1 MGTQIT
7 GSGRKR
13 IPNRERLTAEDDAL
27 SQIAR
32 EAEAR
37 LAAKRAARAEAREI
51 RMKELER
58 QQKEVTHTHLCTV
71 KYYGLDNKWGHI
83 EQWMEESERY
93 SSRPSRR
100 HTSISDDEERMSVGS
115 RGSLRRNFSSD
126 LYCSSNSLPSLRH
139 QNSTQNGRPSMLFI
153 DGPRTQSHRGSVC
166 DEAVQ
171 SSTRRFSGSI
181 SRGPSDYS
189 GFLGSNSRA
198 SSRASSARA
207 SPVVEER
214 SDRDFLEKGSRTAS
228 TLSAATLASL
238 GGPSS
243 RRGSCDTSISVETE
257 ASIREIKDSLVESEE
272 KYRKAMVSNAQLHNE
287 KSNLMYQ
294 VDTLKDSLIE
304 LEEQLYESKREYND
318 KAKEFERERHAHSVL
333 QRQFNEMREMLKQ
346 SEELLTEVGQLRL
359 KRDSCVREISDL
371 QETLGWKEKK
381 IGALERQREFS
392 DAGVRDERDKLR
404 DQVVH
409 LKDTLKKNGIVLS
422 PEVTTNGDAGQ
433 MIDGPLSADSTS
445 RLAQPSHGG
454 ESMLGE
460 APEMQLD
467 HGEVRTPGGS
477 RLLHEADN
485 YSHDQERALLEIDS
499 SDKLNQDKLNDS
511 LQQQTDIEAEQS
523 KYCNQ
528 ETQVD
533 VAAPEEAILVH
544 FGDKET
550 QVEYEVEKPQYCD
563 TETLVEP
570 AELEGDILV
579 QKENT
584 DGSGDNG
591 DGVNQ
596 RGFEP
601 ESLEQAENEENSGE
615 SNKEAVPVSGGTDG
629 QCEENTNLENG
640 RENTELLTAMSTN
653 FEEQDISG
661 PTPCV
666 ETEATLSQIQSESQ
680 SDLQGEHTQEYDPG
694 TKDQVIPENSRITE
708 SEMMKMILRIS
719 VCLGEAKIS
728 PNHISQGSLN
738 KTETIGMKMKNKP
751 GHQAETGQVTS
762 TGTSAVSSTV
772 SIELF
777 ISECPDEVG
786 IKTDQLII
794 NTLSE
799 FEKDGQNSL
808 ELQQHKNDHF
818 STESSVETVPKIT
831 DSDGQKLS
839 ERAEE
844 LESSSVESKPDQ
856 IWQESLCGMKEDE
869 PNNKELQAKEPPST
883 ISDKTVTPIITE
895 GKTKLDKQ
903 VIPDLPERLET
914 SLEMTLPGVQGD
926 QKMDVAE
933 SREKQGCTCKCI
945 CKLSESDQVLTEN
958 SLDVA
963 RTQRIS
969 DSSGEVISDRT
980 EEVEPSP
987 DRIRSESPSCV
998 EREEWCIIEENIY
1011 EENLQQE
1018 AIQEEQQTEQREAS
1032 TSSPAGGDNELNDG
1046 DTGYI
1051 DSCEEAVLLVK
1062 KEETYLPVE
1071 EEHISSS
1078 PGPSALGQEIQP
1090 LPEAVEEERE
1100 RPPVEE
1106 AQKPERG
1113 VRKGVKGNRKG
1124 KGKDPC
1130 KVN

>member
-7 GSGRKR
+7 GTGRKR

-27 SQIAR
+27 NQIAR

-58 QQKEVTHTHLCTV
+58 QQKE
-71 KYYGLDNKWGHI
+71 
-83 EQWMEESERY
+83 EESERY

-333 QRQFNEMREMLKQ
+333 QRQFNEMRETLKQ

-392 DAGVRDERDKLR
+392 DAGMQDERDKLR

-409 LKDTLKKNGIVLS
+409 LKDTLKKHGIVLS

-433 MIDGPLSADSTS
+433 MIDGPRSADSTS
-445 RLAQPSHGG
+445 RLAQESQPSHGG

-467 HGEVRTPGGS
+467 HGEVRTPGGG

-485 YSHDQERALLEIDS
+485 YSHDQERALLEIES

-511 LQQQTDIEAEQS
+511 LQQQTDTKAEQS
-523 KYCNQ
+523 KYCDQ

-533 VAAPEEAILVH
+533 VAVPEEAILVH

-550 QVEYEVEKPQYCD
+550 RIEYEVEKPQYCD

-570 AELEGDILV
+570 AELEGAILV
-579 QKENT
+579 QKEYT
-584 DGSGDNG
+584 DGGSDNG
-591 DGVNQ
+591 EGLNQ

-601 ESLEQAENEENSGE
+601 ESQEQAENEENSGE
-615 SNKEAVPVSGGTDG
+615 SNKDAVPVSGGTDG
-629 QCEENTNLENG
+629 QCEENTHLEKG
-640 RENTELLTAMSTN
+640 WENTELLTAVSTH

-661 PTPCV
+661 PTLCD
-666 ETEATLSQIQSESQ
+666 ETEATLSQIQR
-680 SDLQGEHTQEYDPG
+680 DLQGENTQEYDPG
-694 TKDQVIPENSRITE
+694 TKGQVIPENSRITE
-708 SEMMKMILRIS
+708 SEMIKMILRIS
-719 VCLGEAKIS
+719 VCLGEAKTS
-728 PNHISQGSLN
+728 PNQISQGSLK
-738 KTETIGMKMKNKP
+738 KTETIGMEMKNHP
-751 GHQAETGQVTS
+751 GHPAEHQAETGQVTS
-762 TGTSAVSSTV
+762 TGTSAISSTV

-799 FEKDGQNSL
+799 FEKDTHNSL

-818 STESSVETVPKIT
+818 STEIVPKIT
-831 DSDGQKLS
+831 DSDRQKLS
-839 ERAEE
+839 ERVEE

-856 IWQESLCGMKEDE
+856 IWQESVCGMKEDE
-869 PNNKELQAKEPPST
+869 PNTKELQAKESPST
-883 ISDKTVTPIITE
+883 IADKTVTPIITE
-895 GKTKLDKQ
+895 EGKTRLDQQ

-914 SLEMTLPGVQGD
+914 SLENTLPGVQGD

-933 SREKQGCTCKCI
+933 SREKQGCTCKCT
-945 CKLSESDQVLTEN
+945 CKQSESDQVLTEN

-963 RTQRIS
+963 LTQRIS

-980 EEVEPSP
+980 EAVEPSP
-987 DRIRSESPSCV
+987 DRIQSESPSCV

-1018 AIQEEQQTEQREAS
+1018 AIQEEQQTEQGEAS

-1046 DTGYI
+1046 ASAGYI

-1062 KEETYLPVE
+1062 EEETYLPVE

-1090 LPEAVEEERE
+1090 LPEAVEEGRE

-1106 AQKPERG
+1106 AQKQESG
-1113 VRKGVKGNRKG
+1113 VRKGQRGNRKG
-1124 KGKDPC
+1124 RGKDPC
-1130 KVN
+1130 RVN

>member
-115 RGSLRRNFSSD
+115 RGSL
-126 LYCSSNSLPSLRH
+126 
-139 QNSTQNGRPSMLFI
+139 RPSMLFI

>member
-1 MGTQIT
+1 M
-7 GSGRKR
+7 
-13 IPNRERLTAEDDAL
+13 DFL
-27 SQIAR
+27 SAVSQLK
-32 EAEAR
+32 AEAR

-58 QQKEVTHTHLCTV
+58 QQKEMYQSQK

-333 QRQFNEMREMLKQ
+333 QRQFNEMRETLKQ

-409 LKDTLKKNGIVLS
+409 LKDTLKKHGIVLS

-433 MIDGPLSADSTS
+433 MIDGPCSADSTS
-445 RLAQPSHGG
+445 RLAQESQPSHGG

-467 HGEVRTPGGS
+467 HGEVRTPGGG

-485 YSHDQERALLEIDS
+485 YSHDQERALLEIES
-499 SDKLNQDKLNDS
+499 SDKLNQDKLSDS
-511 LQQQTDIEAEQS
+511 LQQQTDTEAEQS
-523 KYCNQ
+523 KYCDQ

-533 VAAPEEAILVH
+533 VAVPEEAILVH

-550 QVEYEVEKPQYCD
+550 QIEYEVEKPQYCD

-570 AELEGDILV
+570 AELEGAILV
-579 QKENT
+579 QKEYT
-584 DGSGDNG
+584 DGGSDNG
-591 DGVNQ
+591 EGLNQ

-601 ESLEQAENEENSGE
+601 ESQEQAENEENSGE

-629 QCEENTNLENG
+629 QCEEITNLEKG
-640 RENTELLTAMSTN
+640 RENTELLTAVST
-653 FEEQDISG
+653 EEQDISG
-661 PTPCV
+661 PTLCD

-680 SDLQGEHTQEYDPG
+680 SDLQGENTQEYDPG
-694 TKDQVIPENSRITE
+694 TKGQVIPENSRITE
-708 SEMMKMILRIS
+708 SEMIKMILRIS
-719 VCLGEAKIS
+719 VCLGEAKTS
-728 PNHISQGSLN
+728 PNQISQGSLK
-738 KTETIGMKMKNKP
+738 KTETIGMEMKNNP
-751 GHQAETGQVTS
+751 GHPAEHQAETGQVTS
-762 TGTSAVSSTV
+762 TGTSAISSTV

-786 IKTDQLII
+786 IKTDPLII

-799 FEKDGQNSL
+799 FEKDKQNSL

-839 ERAEE
+839 ERVEE

-856 IWQESLCGMKEDE
+856 IWQESVCGMKEDE
-869 PNNKELQAKEPPST
+869 PNTKELQAKEPPST

-895 GKTKLDKQ
+895 EGKTRLDQQ

-914 SLEMTLPGVQGD
+914 SLENTLPGVQGD

-945 CKLSESDQVLTEN
+945 CKQSQSDQVLTEN

-963 RTQRIS
+963 LTQRIS

-987 DRIRSESPSCV
+987 DRIQSEPPSRV

-1018 AIQEEQQTEQREAS
+1018 AIQEEQQTEQGEAS

-1046 DTGYI
+1046 ASAGHI

-1062 KEETYLPVE
+1062 EEETYLPVE

-1078 PGPSALGQEIQP
+1078 PRPSALGQEIQP
-1090 LPEAVEEERE
+1090 LPEAVEEGRE

-1106 AQKPERG
+1106 AQKQESG
-1113 VRKGVKGNRKG
+1113 VRKGQRGNRKG

>member
-7 GSGRKR
+7 GTGRKR

-27 SQIAR
+27 NQIAR

-58 QQKEVTHTHLCTV
+58 QQKEVYQSQK

-139 QNSTQNGRPSMLFI
+139 QNSTQNGR
-153 DGPRTQSHRGSVC
+153 
-166 DEAVQ
+166 
-171 SSTRRFSGSI
+171 
-181 SRGPSDYS
+181 
-189 GFLGSNSRA
+189 
-198 SSRASSARA
+198 
-207 SPVVEER
+207 VEER

-333 QRQFNEMREMLKQ
+333 QRQFKEMRETLKQ

-392 DAGVRDERDKLR
+392 DAGVRDEREKLR

-409 LKDTLKKNGIVLS
+409 LKDTLKKHGIVLS

-433 MIDGPLSADSTS
+433 MIDGPRSADST
-445 RLAQPSHGG
+445 RLAQESQPSHGG

-467 HGEVRTPGGS
+467 HGEVRTPGGG

-485 YSHDQERALLEIDS
+485 YSHDQERALLEIES

-511 LQQQTDIEAEQS
+511 LQQQTDTEAEQS
-523 KYCNQ
+523 KYCDQ

-544 FGDKET
+544 FGDKKT
-550 QVEYEVEKPQYCD
+550 QIEYEVEKPQYCD

-570 AELEGDILV
+570 AELEGAILV
-579 QKENT
+579 QKEYT
-584 DGSGDNG
+584 DGGSDNG
-591 DGVNQ
+591 EGLNQ

-601 ESLEQAENEENSGE
+601 ESQEQAENEENSGE

-629 QCEENTNLENG
+629 QCEENTHLEKG
-640 RENTELLTAMSTN
+640 REYTELLTAVSTD

-661 PTPCV
+661 PTLCD
-666 ETEATLSQIQSESQ
+666 ETEATLSQIQS
-680 SDLQGEHTQEYDPG
+680 DLQGENTQEYDPG
-694 TKDQVIPENSRITE
+694 TKGQVIPENSRITE
-708 SEMMKMILRIS
+708 SEMIKMILRIS
-719 VCLGEAKIS
+719 VCLGEAKTS
-728 PNHISQGSLN
+728 PNQISQGSLK
-738 KTETIGMKMKNKP
+738 KTETIGMEMKNHP
-751 GHQAETGQVTS
+751 GHPAEHQAETGQVTS
-762 TGTSAVSSTV
+762 TGTSAISSTV

-786 IKTDQLII
+786 IKTDPLII

-799 FEKDGQNSL
+799 FEKDTQNSL

-818 STESSVETVPKIT
+818 STESSVEIVPKIT

-839 ERAEE
+839 ERVEE

-856 IWQESLCGMKEDE
+856 IWQESVCGMKEDE
-869 PNNKELQAKEPPST
+869 PNTKELQAKEPPST
-883 ISDKTVTPIITE
+883 IADKTVTPIITE
-895 GKTKLDKQ
+895 EGKTRLDKQ
-903 VIPDLPERLET
+903 VIPDLPEKLET
-914 SLEMTLPGVQGD
+914 SLENTLPGVQGD

-933 SREKQGCTCKCI
+933 SREKQGCTCKCT
-945 CKLSESDQVLTEN
+945 CKQSESDQVLMEN

-963 RTQRIS
+963 LTQRIS

-980 EEVEPSP
+980 EAVEPSP
-987 DRIRSESPSCV
+987 DRSQSESPSCV

-1018 AIQEEQQTEQREAS
+1018 AIQEEQQTEQGEAS

-1046 DTGYI
+1046 ASAGYI

-1062 KEETYLPVE
+1062 EEETYLPVE

-1090 LPEAVEEERE
+1090 LPEAVEEGRE

-1106 AQKPERG
+1106 AQKQESG
-1113 VRKGVKGNRKG
+1113 VRKGQRGNRKG

-1130 KVN
+1130 RVN

>member
-7 GSGRKR
+7 GTGRKR

-27 SQIAR
+27 NQIAR

-58 QQKEVTHTHLCTV
+58 QQKE
-71 KYYGLDNKWGHI
+71 
-83 EQWMEESERY
+83 
-93 SSRPSRR
+93 
-100 HTSISDDEERMSVGS
+100 ISDDEERMSVGS
-115 RGSLRRNFSSD
+115 RGSLR
-126 LYCSSNSLPSLRH
+126 
-139 QNSTQNGRPSMLFI
+139 
-153 DGPRTQSHRGSVC
+153 
-166 DEAVQ
+166 
-171 SSTRRFSGSI
+171 
-181 SRGPSDYS
+181 
-189 GFLGSNSRA
+189 
-198 SSRASSARA
+198 
-207 SPVVEER
+207 VEER

-333 QRQFNEMREMLKQ
+333 QRQFKEMRETLKQ

-392 DAGVRDERDKLR
+392 DAGVRDEREKLR

-409 LKDTLKKNGIVLS
+409 LKDTLKKHGIVLS

-433 MIDGPLSADSTS
+433 MIDGPRSADST
-445 RLAQPSHGG
+445 RLAQESQPSHGG

-467 HGEVRTPGGS
+467 HGEVRTPGGG

-485 YSHDQERALLEIDS
+485 YSHDQERALLEIES

-511 LQQQTDIEAEQS
+511 LQQQTDTEAEQS
-523 KYCNQ
+523 KYCDQ

-544 FGDKET
+544 FGDKKT
-550 QVEYEVEKPQYCD
+550 QIEYEVEKPQYCD

-570 AELEGDILV
+570 AELEGAILV
-579 QKENT
+579 QKEYT
-584 DGSGDNG
+584 DGGSDNG
-591 DGVNQ
+591 EGLNQ

-601 ESLEQAENEENSGE
+601 ESQEQAENEENSGE

-629 QCEENTNLENG
+629 QCEENTHLEKG
-640 RENTELLTAMSTN
+640 REYTELLTAVSTD

-661 PTPCV
+661 PTLCD
-666 ETEATLSQIQSESQ
+666 ETEATLSQIQS
-680 SDLQGEHTQEYDPG
+680 DLQGENTQEYDPG
-694 TKDQVIPENSRITE
+694 TKGQVIPENSRITE
-708 SEMMKMILRIS
+708 SEMIKMILRIS
-719 VCLGEAKIS
+719 VCLGEAKTS
-728 PNHISQGSLN
+728 PNQISQGSLK
-738 KTETIGMKMKNKP
+738 KTETIGMEMKNHP
-751 GHQAETGQVTS
+751 GHPAEHQAETGQVTS
-762 TGTSAVSSTV
+762 TGTSAISSTV

-786 IKTDQLII
+786 IKTDPLII

-799 FEKDGQNSL
+799 FEKDTQNSL

-818 STESSVETVPKIT
+818 STESSVEIVPKIT

-839 ERAEE
+839 ERVEE

-856 IWQESLCGMKEDE
+856 IWQESVCGMKEDE
-869 PNNKELQAKEPPST
+869 PNTKELQAKEPPST
-883 ISDKTVTPIITE
+883 IADKTVTPIITE
-895 GKTKLDKQ
+895 EGKTRLDKQ
-903 VIPDLPERLET
+903 VIPDLPEKLET
-914 SLEMTLPGVQGD
+914 SLENTLPGVQGD

-933 SREKQGCTCKCI
+933 SREKQGCTCKCT
-945 CKLSESDQVLTEN
+945 CKQSESDQVLMEN

-963 RTQRIS
+963 LTQRIS

-980 EEVEPSP
+980 EAVEPSP
-987 DRIRSESPSCV
+987 DRSQSESPSCV

-1018 AIQEEQQTEQREAS
+1018 AIQEEQQTEQGEAS

-1046 DTGYI
+1046 ASAGYI

-1062 KEETYLPVE
+1062 EEETYLPVE

-1090 LPEAVEEERE
+1090 LPEAVEEGRE

-1106 AQKPERG
+1106 AQKQESG
-1113 VRKGVKGNRKG
+1113 VRKGQRGNRKG

-1130 KVN
+1130 RVN

>member
-7 GSGRKR
+7 GTGRKR

-27 SQIAR
+27 NQIAR

-58 QQKEVTHTHLCTV
+58 QQKE
-71 KYYGLDNKWGHI
+71 
-83 EQWMEESERY
+83 EESERY

-115 RGSLRRNFSSD
+115 RGSLR
-126 LYCSSNSLPSLRH
+126 
-139 QNSTQNGRPSMLFI
+139 
-153 DGPRTQSHRGSVC
+153 
-166 DEAVQ
+166 
-171 SSTRRFSGSI
+171 
-181 SRGPSDYS
+181 
-189 GFLGSNSRA
+189 
-198 SSRASSARA
+198 
-207 SPVVEER
+207 VEER

-333 QRQFNEMREMLKQ
+333 QRQFKEMRETLKQ

-392 DAGVRDERDKLR
+392 DAGVRDEREKLR

-409 LKDTLKKNGIVLS
+409 LKDTLKKHGIVLS

-433 MIDGPLSADSTS
+433 MIDGPRSADST
-445 RLAQPSHGG
+445 RLAQESQPSHGG

-467 HGEVRTPGGS
+467 HGEVRTPGGG

-485 YSHDQERALLEIDS
+485 YSHDQERALLEIES

-511 LQQQTDIEAEQS
+511 LQQQTDTEAEQS
-523 KYCNQ
+523 KYCDQ

-544 FGDKET
+544 FGDKKT
-550 QVEYEVEKPQYCD
+550 QIEYEVEKPQYCD

-570 AELEGDILV
+570 AELEGAILV
-579 QKENT
+579 QKEYT
-584 DGSGDNG
+584 DGGSDNG
-591 DGVNQ
+591 EGLNQ

-601 ESLEQAENEENSGE
+601 ESQEQAENEENSGE

-629 QCEENTNLENG
+629 QCEENTHLEKG
-640 RENTELLTAMSTN
+640 REYTELLTAVSTD

-661 PTPCV
+661 PTLCD
-666 ETEATLSQIQSESQ
+666 ETEATLSQIQS
-680 SDLQGEHTQEYDPG
+680 DLQGENTQEYDPG
-694 TKDQVIPENSRITE
+694 TKGQVIPENSRITE
-708 SEMMKMILRIS
+708 SEMIKMILRIS
-719 VCLGEAKIS
+719 VCLGEAKTS
-728 PNHISQGSLN
+728 PNQISQGSLK
-738 KTETIGMKMKNKP
+738 KTETIGMEMKNHP
-751 GHQAETGQVTS
+751 GHPAEHQAETGQVTS
-762 TGTSAVSSTV
+762 TGTSAISSTV

-786 IKTDQLII
+786 IKTDPLII

-799 FEKDGQNSL
+799 FEKDTQNSL

-818 STESSVETVPKIT
+818 STESSVEIVPKIT

-839 ERAEE
+839 ERVEE

-856 IWQESLCGMKEDE
+856 IWQESVCGMKEDE
-869 PNNKELQAKEPPST
+869 PNTKELQAKEPPST
-883 ISDKTVTPIITE
+883 IADKTVTPIITE
-895 GKTKLDKQ
+895 EGKTRLDKQ
-903 VIPDLPERLET
+903 VIPDLPEKLET
-914 SLEMTLPGVQGD
+914 SLENTLPGVQGD

-933 SREKQGCTCKCI
+933 SREKQGCTCKCT
-945 CKLSESDQVLTEN
+945 CKQSESDQVLMEN

-963 RTQRIS
+963 LTQRIS

-980 EEVEPSP
+980 EAVEPSP
-987 DRIRSESPSCV
+987 DRSQSESPSCV

-1018 AIQEEQQTEQREAS
+1018 AIQEEQQTEQGEAS

-1046 DTGYI
+1046 ASAGYI

-1062 KEETYLPVE
+1062 EEETYLPVE

-1090 LPEAVEEERE
+1090 LPEAVEEGRE

-1106 AQKPERG
+1106 AQKQESG
-1113 VRKGVKGNRKG
+1113 VRKGQRGNRKG

-1130 KVN
+1130 RVN

>member
-115 RGSLRRNFSSD
+115 RGSLR
-126 LYCSSNSLPSLRH
+126 
-139 QNSTQNGRPSMLFI
+139 
-153 DGPRTQSHRGSVC
+153 
-166 DEAVQ
+166 
-171 SSTRRFSGSI
+171 
-181 SRGPSDYS
+181 
-189 GFLGSNSRA
+189 
-198 SSRASSARA
+198 
-207 SPVVEER
+207 VEER

>member
-1 MGTQIT
+1 MTEYTNMGTQIT

-58 QQKEVTHTHLCTV
+58 QQKE
-71 KYYGLDNKWGHI
+71 
-83 EQWMEESERY
+83 EESERY

-139 QNSTQNGRPSMLFI
+139 QNSTQNGR
-153 DGPRTQSHRGSVC
+153 
-166 DEAVQ
+166 
-171 SSTRRFSGSI
+171 
-181 SRGPSDYS
+181 
-189 GFLGSNSRA
+189 
-198 SSRASSARA
+198 
-207 SPVVEER
+207 VEER

-333 QRQFNEMREMLKQ
+333 QRQFNEMRETLKQ

-359 KRDSCVREISDL
+359 KWDSCVREISDL

-409 LKDTLKKNGIVLS
+409 LKDALKKNGIVLS
-422 PEVTTNGDAGQ
+422 PDVTTNGDAGQ

-445 RLAQPSHGG
+445 RLAQESQPSHGG

-485 YSHDQERALLEIDS
+485 YSHDQERALLEIES
-499 SDKLNQDKLNDS
+499 SDKLYQDKLNDS
-511 LQQQTDIEAEQS
+511 LQQQTDTEAEQS
-523 KYCNQ
+523 KYCDQ

-533 VAAPEEAILVH
+533 VAAPEVAILAH

-570 AELEGDILV
+570 AELEGAILV

-584 DGSGDNG
+584 DGGSDNG

-601 ESLEQAENEENSGE
+601 ESLEQAENEENCGE

-640 RENTELLTAMSTN
+640 RENTELLTAMSTD
-653 FEEQDISG
+653 FEEQEISG
-661 PTPCV
+661 PTLCV

-680 SDLQGEHTQEYDPG
+680 SDLQGENTQEYDPG

-708 SEMMKMILRIS
+708 SEMIKMILRIS
-719 VCLGEAKIS
+719 VCLGEAKTS
-728 PNHISQGSLN
+728 PNQISQGSLN
-738 KTETIGMKMKNKP
+738 KTETIGMKMKNIP
-751 GHQAETGQVTS
+751 GHPPEHQAETGQVTS
-762 TGTSAVSSTV
+762 AGTSAISSTV

-808 ELQQHKNDHF
+808 DLQQHKNDHF
-818 STESSVETVPKIT
+818 STESSVEIVPKIT

-839 ERAEE
+839 ERVEE

-869 PNNKELQAKEPPST
+869 PNTKELQAKEPPST

-895 GKTKLDKQ
+895 ERKTRLDEQ

-914 SLEMTLPGVQGD
+914 SLENTLPGVQGD
-926 QKMDVAE
+926 QKMDAAE
-933 SREKQGCTCKCI
+933 SREKQGCTCKCT
-945 CKLSESDQVLTEN
+945 CKQSESDQVLTEN
-958 SLDVA
+958 SRDVA
-963 RTQRIS
+963 LTQRMS
-969 DSSGEVISDRT
+969 DSSGEVTSDRT

-987 DRIRSESPSCV
+987 DRIQSESPSRV

-1011 EENLQQE
+1011 EEKLQQE
-1018 AIQEEQQTEQREAS
+1018 AIQEQQTEQGEAS
-1032 TSSPAGGDNELNDG
+1032 TGSPAGGDNELNDG
-1046 DTGYI
+1046 ASAGYI

-1062 KEETYLPVE
+1062 EEETYLPVE

-1090 LPEAVEEERE
+1090 LPEAAEEERE

-1106 AQKPERG
+1106 AQKQESG
-1113 VRKGVKGNRKG
+1113 VRKGLKGNRKG
-1124 KGKDPC
+1124 KSKDPC

>member
-1 MGTQIT
+1 M
-7 GSGRKR
+7 
-13 IPNRERLTAEDDAL
+13 DFL
-27 SQIAR
+27 SAVSQLK
-32 EAEAR
+32 AEAR

-58 QQKEVTHTHLCTV
+58 QQKE
-71 KYYGLDNKWGHI
+71 
-83 EQWMEESERY
+83 EESERY
-93 SSRPSRR
+93 SSRPTRR

-333 QRQFNEMREMLKQ
+333 KRQFNEMRETLKQ

-359 KRDSCVREISDL
+359 KQDSCVREISDL

-409 LKDTLKKNGIVLS
+409 LKDTLKKHGIVLS

-433 MIDGPLSADSTS
+433 MIDGPRSADSIS
-445 RLAQPSHGG
+445 RLAQESQPSHGG

-460 APEMQLD
+460 APEMQFD
-467 HGEVRTPGGS
+467 HGEVRTPGGG

-485 YSHDQERALLEIDS
+485 YSHDQERALLEIES

-511 LQQQTDIEAEQS
+511 LQQQTDTEAEQS
-523 KYCNQ
+523 KYCDQ

-533 VAAPEEAILVH
+533 VAVPEEAILVH

-550 QVEYEVEKPQYCD
+550 QIEYEVEKPQYCD

-570 AELEGDILV
+570 AELEGAILV
-579 QKENT
+579 QKEYT
-584 DGSGDNG
+584 DGGSDNG
-591 DGVNQ
+591 EELNQ

-601 ESLEQAENEENSGE
+601 ESQEQAENEENSGE
-615 SNKEAVPVSGGTDG
+615 SNREAVPVSGTTDG
-629 QCEENTNLENG
+629 QCEENTNLEKG
-640 RENTELLTAMSTN
+640 RENTELLTAVSTDS
-653 FEEQDISG
+653 EEQDISG
-661 PTPCV
+661 PTLCD
-666 ETEATLSQIQSESQ
+666 ETEATFSQIQSDQ
-680 SDLQGEHTQEYDPG
+680 QGENTQEYDPG
-694 TKDQVIPENSRITE
+694 TKGQVIPENSRITE
-708 SEMMKMILRIS
+708 SEMIKMILRIS
-719 VCLGEAKIS
+719 VCLGEAKTS
-728 PNHISQGSLN
+728 PNQMSQGSLKN
-738 KTETIGMKMKNKP
+738 TDTIGMEMKNHP
-751 GHQAETGQVTS
+751 EHQAETGQVTS
-762 TGTSAVSSTV
+762 TGTCAISSTV
-772 SIELF
+772 SVELF

-786 IKTDQLII
+786 IGTDLLII

-799 FEKDGQNSL
+799 FEKDTQNSL
-808 ELQQHKNDHF
+808 ELRQHQNDHF
-818 STESSVETVPKIT
+818 RTESSVEIVPKIT

-839 ERAEE
+839 ERVEE

-856 IWQESLCGMKEDE
+856 TWQESVCGMKEDE
-869 PNNKELQAKEPPST
+869 PNTKELQAKEPPST
-883 ISDKTVTPIITE
+883 ISDKMVTPIITE
-895 GKTKLDKQ
+895 EGKTRLDQQ

-914 SLEMTLPGVQGD
+914 SLENTLPGVQGD

-933 SREKQGCTCKCI
+933 SREKQGCTCKCT
-945 CKLSESDQVLTEN
+945 CKQSESDHVLTEN

-963 RTQRIS
+963 LTQRIS

-980 EEVEPSP
+980 EAVEPSP
-987 DRIRSESPSCV
+987 DRIQSESPSRV

-1018 AIQEEQQTEQREAS
+1018 AIQEEQQTEQGEAS
-1032 TSSPAGGDNELNDG
+1032 TSSPAGGDNELNHG
-1046 DTGYI
+1046 ASAGYI
-1051 DSCEEAVLLVK
+1051 DSCEEAVLIVK
-1062 KEETYLPVE
+1062 EEETYLSVE

-1090 LPEAVEEERE
+1090 LPEAVEEGRE
-1100 RPPVEE
+1100 RPPVED
-1106 AQKPERG
+1106 AQKQESG
-1113 VRKGVKGNRKG
+1113 VRKGQRGNRKG
-1124 KGKDPC
+1124 KGKVPC

>member
-1 MGTQIT
+1 M
-7 GSGRKR
+7 
-13 IPNRERLTAEDDAL
+13 DFL
-27 SQIAR
+27 SAVSQLK
-32 EAEAR
+32 AEAR

-58 QQKEVTHTHLCTV
+58 QQKE
-71 KYYGLDNKWGHI
+71 
-83 EQWMEESERY
+83 
-93 SSRPSRR
+93 
-100 HTSISDDEERMSVGS
+100 ISDDEERMSVGS

-333 QRQFNEMREMLKQ
+333 QRQFNEMRETLKQ

-392 DAGVRDERDKLR
+392 DAGVQDERDKLR

-409 LKDTLKKNGIVLS
+409 LKDTLKKHGIVLS

-433 MIDGPLSADSTS
+433 MIDGPRSADSTS
-445 RLAQPSHGG
+445 RLAQESQPSHGG

-467 HGEVRTPGGS
+467 HGEVRTPGGG

-485 YSHDQERALLEIDS
+485 YSHDQERALLEIES

-511 LQQQTDIEAEQS
+511 LQQQTDTKAEQS
-523 KYCNQ
+523 KYCDQ

-533 VAAPEEAILVH
+533 VAVPEEAILVH

-550 QVEYEVEKPQYCD
+550 QIEYEVEKPQYCD

-570 AELEGDILV
+570 AELEGAILV
-579 QKENT
+579 QKEYT
-584 DGSGDNG
+584 DGGSDNG
-591 DGVNQ
+591 EGLNQ

-601 ESLEQAENEENSGE
+601 ESQEQAENEENSGE
-615 SNKEAVPVSGGTDG
+615 SNKDAVPVSGGTDG
-629 QCEENTNLENG
+629 QCEENTHLEKG
-640 RENTELLTAMSTN
+640 RENTELLTAVSTH

-661 PTPCV
+661 PTLCD
-666 ETEATLSQIQSESQ
+666 ETEATLSQIQR
-680 SDLQGEHTQEYDPG
+680 DLQGENTQEYDPG
-694 TKDQVIPENSRITE
+694 TKGQVIPENSRITE
-708 SEMMKMILRIS
+708 SEMIKMILRIS
-719 VCLGEAKIS
+719 VCLGEAKTS
-728 PNHISQGSLN
+728 PNQISQGSLK
-738 KTETIGMKMKNKP
+738 KTETIGMEMKNHP
-751 GHQAETGQVTS
+751 GHPAEHQAETGQVTS
-762 TGTSAVSSTV
+762 TGTSAISSTV

-799 FEKDGQNSL
+799 FEKDTHNSL

-818 STESSVETVPKIT
+818 STESSVEIVPKIT
-831 DSDGQKLS
+831 DSDRQKLS
-839 ERAEE
+839 ERVEE

-856 IWQESLCGMKEDE
+856 IWQESVCGMKEDE
-869 PNNKELQAKEPPST
+869 PNTKELQAKESPST
-883 ISDKTVTPIITE
+883 IADKTVTPIITE
-895 GKTKLDKQ
+895 EGKTRLDQQ
-903 VIPDLPERLET
+903 VIPELPERLET
-914 SLEMTLPGVQGD
+914 SLENTLPGVQGD

-933 SREKQGCTCKCI
+933 SREKQGCTCKCT
-945 CKLSESDQVLTEN
+945 CKQSESDQVLTEN

-963 RTQRIS
+963 LTQRIS

-980 EEVEPSP
+980 EAVEPSP
-987 DRIRSESPSCV
+987 DRIQSESPSCV

-1018 AIQEEQQTEQREAS
+1018 AIQEEQQTEQGEAS

-1046 DTGYI
+1046 ASAGYI

-1062 KEETYLPVE
+1062 EEETYLPVE

-1090 LPEAVEEERE
+1090 LPEAVEEGRE

-1106 AQKPERG
+1106 VQKQESG
-1113 VRKGVKGNRKG
+1113 VRKGQRGNRKG
-1124 KGKDPC
+1124 RGKDPC
-1130 KVN
+1130 RVN

>member
-7 GSGRKR
+7 GTGRKR

-27 SQIAR
+27 NQIAR

-58 QQKEVTHTHLCTV
+58 QQKEMYQSQK

-115 RGSLRRNFSSD
+115 RGSLR
-126 LYCSSNSLPSLRH
+126 
-139 QNSTQNGRPSMLFI
+139 
-153 DGPRTQSHRGSVC
+153 
-166 DEAVQ
+166 
-171 SSTRRFSGSI
+171 
-181 SRGPSDYS
+181 PSDYS

-333 QRQFNEMREMLKQ
+333 QRQFNEMRETLKQ

-392 DAGVRDERDKLR
+392 DAGVQDERDKLR

-409 LKDTLKKNGIVLS
+409 LKDTLKKHGIVLS

-433 MIDGPLSADSTS
+433 MIDGPRSADSTS
-445 RLAQPSHGG
+445 RLAQESQPSHGG

-467 HGEVRTPGGS
+467 HGEVRTPGGG

-485 YSHDQERALLEIDS
+485 YSHDQERALLEIES

-511 LQQQTDIEAEQS
+511 LQQQTDTKAEQS
-523 KYCNQ
+523 KYCDQ

-533 VAAPEEAILVH
+533 VAVPEEAILVH

-550 QVEYEVEKPQYCD
+550 QIEYEVEKPQYCD

-570 AELEGDILV
+570 AELEGAILV
-579 QKENT
+579 QKEYT
-584 DGSGDNG
+584 DGGSDNG
-591 DGVNQ
+591 EGLNQ

-601 ESLEQAENEENSGE
+601 ESQEQAENEENSGE
-615 SNKEAVPVSGGTDG
+615 SNKDAVPVSGGTDG
-629 QCEENTNLENG
+629 QCEENTHLEKG
-640 RENTELLTAMSTN
+640 RENTELLTAVSTH

-661 PTPCV
+661 PTLCD
-666 ETEATLSQIQSESQ
+666 ETEATLSQIQR
-680 SDLQGEHTQEYDPG
+680 DLQGENTQEYDPG
-694 TKDQVIPENSRITE
+694 TKGQVIPENSRITE
-708 SEMMKMILRIS
+708 SEMIKMILRIS
-719 VCLGEAKIS
+719 VCLGEAKTS
-728 PNHISQGSLN
+728 PNQISQGSLK
-738 KTETIGMKMKNKP
+738 KTETIGMEMKNHP
-751 GHQAETGQVTS
+751 GHPAEHQAETGQVTS
-762 TGTSAVSSTV
+762 TGTSAISSTV

-799 FEKDGQNSL
+799 FEKDTHNSL

-818 STESSVETVPKIT
+818 STESSVEIVPKIT
-831 DSDGQKLS
+831 DSDRQKLS
-839 ERAEE
+839 ERVEE

-856 IWQESLCGMKEDE
+856 IWQESVCGMKEDE
-869 PNNKELQAKEPPST
+869 PNTKELQAKESPST
-883 ISDKTVTPIITE
+883 IADKTVTPIITE
-895 GKTKLDKQ
+895 EGKTRLDQQ
-903 VIPDLPERLET
+903 VIPELPERLET
-914 SLEMTLPGVQGD
+914 SLENTLPGVQGD

-933 SREKQGCTCKCI
+933 SREKQGCTCKCT
-945 CKLSESDQVLTEN
+945 CKQSESDQVLTEN

-963 RTQRIS
+963 LTQRIS

-980 EEVEPSP
+980 EAVEPSP
-987 DRIRSESPSCV
+987 DRIQSESPSCV

-1018 AIQEEQQTEQREAS
+1018 AIQEEQQTEQGEAS

-1046 DTGYI
+1046 ASAGYI

-1062 KEETYLPVE
+1062 EEETYLPVE

-1090 LPEAVEEERE
+1090 LPEAVEEGRE

-1106 AQKPERG
+1106 VQKQESG
-1113 VRKGVKGNRKG
+1113 VRKGQRGNRKG
-1124 KGKDPC
+1124 RGKDPC
-1130 KVN
+1130 RVN

>member
-7 GSGRKR
+7 GTGRKR

-27 SQIAR
+27 NQIAR

-58 QQKEVTHTHLCTV
+58 QQKEMYQSQK

-333 QRQFNEMREMLKQ
+333 QRQFNEMRETLKQ
-346 SEELLTEVGQLRL
+346 SEELLT
-359 KRDSCVREISDL
+359 
-371 QETLGWKEKK
+371 
-381 IGALERQREFS
+381 ALERQREFS
-392 DAGVRDERDKLR
+392 DAGMQDERDKLR

-409 LKDTLKKNGIVLS
+409 LKDTLKKHGIVLS

-433 MIDGPLSADSTS
+433 MIDGPRSADSTS
-445 RLAQPSHGG
+445 RLAQESQPSHGG

-467 HGEVRTPGGS
+467 HGEVRTPGGG

-485 YSHDQERALLEIDS
+485 YSHDQERALLEIES

-511 LQQQTDIEAEQS
+511 LQQQTDTKAEQS
-523 KYCNQ
+523 KYCDQ

-533 VAAPEEAILVH
+533 VAVPEEAILVH

-550 QVEYEVEKPQYCD
+550 RIEYEVEKPQYCD

-570 AELEGDILV
+570 AELEGAILV
-579 QKENT
+579 QKEYT
-584 DGSGDNG
+584 DGGSDNG
-591 DGVNQ
+591 EGLNQ

-601 ESLEQAENEENSGE
+601 ESQEQAENEENSGE
-615 SNKEAVPVSGGTDG
+615 SNKDAVPVSGGTDG
-629 QCEENTNLENG
+629 QCEENTHLEKG
-640 RENTELLTAMSTN
+640 WENTELLTAVSTH

-661 PTPCV
+661 PTLCD
-666 ETEATLSQIQSESQ
+666 ETEATLSQIQR
-680 SDLQGEHTQEYDPG
+680 DLQGENTQEYDPG
-694 TKDQVIPENSRITE
+694 TKGQVIPENSRITE
-708 SEMMKMILRIS
+708 SEMIKMILRIS
-719 VCLGEAKIS
+719 VCLGEAKTS
-728 PNHISQGSLN
+728 PNQISQGSLK
-738 KTETIGMKMKNKP
+738 KTETIGMEMKNHP
-751 GHQAETGQVTS
+751 GHPAEHQAETGQVTS
-762 TGTSAVSSTV
+762 TGTSAISSTV

-799 FEKDGQNSL
+799 FEKDTHNSL

-818 STESSVETVPKIT
+818 STEIVPKIT
-831 DSDGQKLS
+831 DSDRQKLS
-839 ERAEE
+839 ERVEE

-856 IWQESLCGMKEDE
+856 IWQESVCGMKEDE
-869 PNNKELQAKEPPST
+869 PNTKELQAKESPST
-883 ISDKTVTPIITE
+883 IADKTVTPIITE
-895 GKTKLDKQ
+895 EGKTRLDQQ

-914 SLEMTLPGVQGD
+914 SLENTLPGVQGD

-933 SREKQGCTCKCI
+933 SREKQGCTCKCT
-945 CKLSESDQVLTEN
+945 CKQSESDQVLTEN

-963 RTQRIS
+963 LTQRIS

-980 EEVEPSP
+980 EAVEPSP
-987 DRIRSESPSCV
+987 DRIQSESPSCV

-1018 AIQEEQQTEQREAS
+1018 AIQEEQQTEQGEAS

-1046 DTGYI
+1046 ASAGYI

-1062 KEETYLPVE
+1062 EEETYLPVE

-1090 LPEAVEEERE
+1090 LPEAVEEGRE

-1106 AQKPERG
+1106 AQKQESG
-1113 VRKGVKGNRKG
+1113 VRKGQRGNRKG
-1124 KGKDPC
+1124 RGKDPC
-1130 KVN
+1130 RVN

>member
-1 MGTQIT
+1 M
-7 GSGRKR
+7 
-13 IPNRERLTAEDDAL
+13 DFL
-27 SQIAR
+27 SAVSQLK
-32 EAEAR
+32 AEAR

-58 QQKEVTHTHLCTV
+58 QQKE
-71 KYYGLDNKWGHI
+71 
-83 EQWMEESERY
+83 
-93 SSRPSRR
+93 
-100 HTSISDDEERMSVGS
+100 ISDDEERMSVGS

-333 QRQFNEMREMLKQ
+333 KRQFNEMRETLKQ

-359 KRDSCVREISDL
+359 KQDSCVREISDL

-409 LKDTLKKNGIVLS
+409 LKDTLKKHGIVLS

-433 MIDGPLSADSTS
+433 MIDGPRSADSIS
-445 RLAQPSHGG
+445 RLAQESQPSHGG

-460 APEMQLD
+460 APEMQFD
-467 HGEVRTPGGS
+467 HGEVRTPGGG

-485 YSHDQERALLEIDS
+485 YSHDQERALLEIES

-511 LQQQTDIEAEQS
+511 LQQQTDTEAEQS
-523 KYCNQ
+523 KYCDQ

-533 VAAPEEAILVH
+533 VAVPEEAILVH

-550 QVEYEVEKPQYCD
+550 QIEYEVEKPQYCD

-570 AELEGDILV
+570 AELEGAILV
-579 QKENT
+579 QKEYT
-584 DGSGDNG
+584 DGGSDNG
-591 DGVNQ
+591 EELNQ

-601 ESLEQAENEENSGE
+601 ESQEQAENEENSGE
-615 SNKEAVPVSGGTDG
+615 SNREAVPVSGTTDG
-629 QCEENTNLENG
+629 QCEENTNLEKG
-640 RENTELLTAMSTN
+640 RENTELLTAVSTDS
-653 FEEQDISG
+653 EEQDISG
-661 PTPCV
+661 PTLCD
-666 ETEATLSQIQSESQ
+666 ETEATFSQIQSDQ
-680 SDLQGEHTQEYDPG
+680 QGENTQEYDPG
-694 TKDQVIPENSRITE
+694 TKGQVIPENSRITE
-708 SEMMKMILRIS
+708 SEMIKMILRIS
-719 VCLGEAKIS
+719 VCLGEAKTS
-728 PNHISQGSLN
+728 PNQMSQGSLKN
-738 KTETIGMKMKNKP
+738 TDTIGMEMKNHP
-751 GHQAETGQVTS
+751 EHQAETGQVTS
-762 TGTSAVSSTV
+762 TGTCAISSTV
-772 SIELF
+772 SVELF

-786 IKTDQLII
+786 IGTDLLII

-799 FEKDGQNSL
+799 FEKDTQNSL
-808 ELQQHKNDHF
+808 ELRQHQNDHF
-818 STESSVETVPKIT
+818 RTESSVEIVPKIT

-839 ERAEE
+839 ERVEE

-856 IWQESLCGMKEDE
+856 TWQESVCGMKEDE
-869 PNNKELQAKEPPST
+869 PNTKELQAKEPPST
-883 ISDKTVTPIITE
+883 ISDKMVTPIITE
-895 GKTKLDKQ
+895 EGKTRLDQQ

-914 SLEMTLPGVQGD
+914 SLENTLPGVQGD

-933 SREKQGCTCKCI
+933 SREKQGCTCKCT
-945 CKLSESDQVLTEN
+945 CKQSESDHVLTEN

-963 RTQRIS
+963 LTQRIS

-980 EEVEPSP
+980 EAVEPSP
-987 DRIRSESPSCV
+987 DRIQSESPSRV

-1018 AIQEEQQTEQREAS
+1018 AIQEEQQTEQGEAS
-1032 TSSPAGGDNELNDG
+1032 TSSPAGGDNELNHG
-1046 DTGYI
+1046 ASAGYI
-1051 DSCEEAVLLVK
+1051 DSCEEAVLIVK
-1062 KEETYLPVE
+1062 EEETYLSVE

-1090 LPEAVEEERE
+1090 LPEAVEEGRE
-1100 RPPVEE
+1100 RPPVED
-1106 AQKPERG
+1106 AQKQESG
-1113 VRKGVKGNRKG
+1113 VRKGQRGNRKG
-1124 KGKDPC
+1124 KGKVPC

>member
-7 GSGRKR
+7 GTGRKR

-27 SQIAR
+27 NQIAR

-71 KYYGLDNKWGHI
+71 
-83 EQWMEESERY
+83 
-93 SSRPSRR
+93 
-100 HTSISDDEERMSVGS
+100 ISDDEERMSVGS

-166 DEAVQ
+166 DEAMQ

-333 QRQFNEMREMLKQ
+333 QRQFNEMRETLKQ

-409 LKDTLKKNGIVLS
+409 LKDTLKKHGIVLS

-433 MIDGPLSADSTS
+433 MIDGPCSADSTS
-445 RLAQPSHGG
+445 RLAQESQPSHGG
-454 ESMLGE
+454 ESMLGK

-467 HGEVRTPGGS
+467 HGEVRTPGGG

-485 YSHDQERALLEIDS
+485 YSHDQERALLEIES
-499 SDKLNQDKLNDS
+499 SDKLNQDKLSDS
-511 LQQQTDIEAEQS
+511 LQQQTDTEAEQS
-523 KYCNQ
+523 KYCDQ

-533 VAAPEEAILVH
+533 VAVPEEAILVH

-550 QVEYEVEKPQYCD
+550 QIEYEVEKPQYCD

-570 AELEGDILV
+570 AELEGAILV
-579 QKENT
+579 QKEYT
-584 DGSGDNG
+584 DGGSDNG
-591 DGVNQ
+591 EGLNQ

-601 ESLEQAENEENSGE
+601 ESQEQAENEENSGE
-615 SNKEAVPVSGGTDG
+615 SNQEAVPVSGGTDG
-629 QCEENTNLENG
+629 QCEEITNLEKG
-640 RENTELLTAMSTN
+640 RENTELLTAVST
-653 FEEQDISG
+653 EEQDISG
-661 PTPCV
+661 PTLCD

-680 SDLQGEHTQEYDPG
+680 SDLQGENTQEYDPG
-694 TKDQVIPENSRITE
+694 TKGQVIPENSRITE
-708 SEMMKMILRIS
+708 SEMIKMILKIS
-719 VCLGEAKIS
+719 VCLGEAKTS
-728 PNHISQGSLN
+728 PNQISQGSLK
-738 KTETIGMKMKNKP
+738 KTETIGMEMKNNP
-751 GHQAETGQVTS
+751 GHPAEHQAETGQVTS
-762 TGTSAVSSTV
+762 TGTSAISSTV

-786 IKTDQLII
+786 IKTDPLII

-799 FEKDGQNSL
+799 FEKDTQNYL

-839 ERAEE
+839 ERVEE

-856 IWQESLCGMKEDE
+856 IWQESACGMKEDE
-869 PNNKELQAKEPPST
+869 PNTKELQAKKPPST
-883 ISDKTVTPIITE
+883 ISDKTVTPIITDE
-895 GKTKLDKQ
+895 GKTRLDQQ

-914 SLEMTLPGVQGD
+914 SLENTLPGVRGD

-933 SREKQGCTCKCI
+933 SREKQGCTCKCT
-945 CKLSESDQVLTEN
+945 CKQSQSDQVLTEN

-963 RTQRIS
+963 LTQRIS

-987 DRIRSESPSCV
+987 DRIQSEPPSRV

-1018 AIQEEQQTEQREAS
+1018 AIQEEQQTEQGEAS

-1046 DTGYI
+1046 ASAGHI

-1062 KEETYLPVE
+1062 EEETYLPVE

-1090 LPEAVEEERE
+1090 LPEAVEEGRE

-1106 AQKPERG
+1106 AQKQESG
-1113 VRKGVKGNRKG
+1113 VRKGQRGNRKG

>member
-7 GSGRKR
+7 GTGRKR

-27 SQIAR
+27 NQIAR

-58 QQKEVTHTHLCTV
+58 QQKEMYQSQK

-115 RGSLRRNFSSD
+115 RGSLR
-126 LYCSSNSLPSLRH
+126 
-139 QNSTQNGRPSMLFI
+139 
-153 DGPRTQSHRGSVC
+153 
-166 DEAVQ
+166 
-171 SSTRRFSGSI
+171 
-181 SRGPSDYS
+181 PSDYS

-333 QRQFNEMREMLKQ
+333 QRQFNEMRETLKQ

-392 DAGVRDERDKLR
+392 DAGMQDERDKLR

-409 LKDTLKKNGIVLS
+409 LKDTLKKHGIVLS

-433 MIDGPLSADSTS
+433 MIDGPRSADSTS
-445 RLAQPSHGG
+445 RLAQESQPSHGG

-467 HGEVRTPGGS
+467 HGEVRTPGGG

-485 YSHDQERALLEIDS
+485 YSHDQERALLEIES

-511 LQQQTDIEAEQS
+511 LQQQTDTKAEQS
-523 KYCNQ
+523 KYCDQ

-533 VAAPEEAILVH
+533 VAVPEEAILVH

-550 QVEYEVEKPQYCD
+550 RIEYEVEKPQYCD

-570 AELEGDILV
+570 AELEGAILV
-579 QKENT
+579 QKEYT
-584 DGSGDNG
+584 DGGSDNG
-591 DGVNQ
+591 EGLNQ

-601 ESLEQAENEENSGE
+601 ESQEQAENEENSGE
-615 SNKEAVPVSGGTDG
+615 SNKDAVPVSGGTDG
-629 QCEENTNLENG
+629 QCEENTHLEKG
-640 RENTELLTAMSTN
+640 WENTELLTAVSTH

-661 PTPCV
+661 PTLCD
-666 ETEATLSQIQSESQ
+666 ETEATLSQIQR
-680 SDLQGEHTQEYDPG
+680 DLQGENTQEYDPG
-694 TKDQVIPENSRITE
+694 TKGQVIPENSRITE
-708 SEMMKMILRIS
+708 SEMIKMILRIS
-719 VCLGEAKIS
+719 VCLGEAKTS
-728 PNHISQGSLN
+728 PNQISQGSLK
-738 KTETIGMKMKNKP
+738 KTETIGMEMKNHP
-751 GHQAETGQVTS
+751 GHPAEHQAETGQVTS
-762 TGTSAVSSTV
+762 TGTSAISSTV

-799 FEKDGQNSL
+799 FEKDTHNSL

-818 STESSVETVPKIT
+818 STEIVPKIT
-831 DSDGQKLS
+831 DSDRQKLS
-839 ERAEE
+839 ERVEE

-856 IWQESLCGMKEDE
+856 IWQESVCGMKEDE
-869 PNNKELQAKEPPST
+869 PNTKELQAKESPST
-883 ISDKTVTPIITE
+883 IADKTVTPIITE
-895 GKTKLDKQ
+895 EGKTRLDQQ

-914 SLEMTLPGVQGD
+914 SLENTLPGVQGD

-933 SREKQGCTCKCI
+933 SREKQGCTCKCT
-945 CKLSESDQVLTEN
+945 CKQSESDQVLTEN

-963 RTQRIS
+963 LTQRIS

-980 EEVEPSP
+980 EAVEPSP
-987 DRIRSESPSCV
+987 DRIQSESPSCV

-1018 AIQEEQQTEQREAS
+1018 AIQEEQQTEQGEAS

-1046 DTGYI
+1046 ASAGYI

-1062 KEETYLPVE
+1062 EEETYLPVE

-1090 LPEAVEEERE
+1090 LPEAVEEGRE

-1106 AQKPERG
+1106 AQKQESG
-1113 VRKGVKGNRKG
+1113 VRKGQRGNRKG
-1124 KGKDPC
+1124 RGKDPC
-1130 KVN
+1130 RVN

>member
-7 GSGRKR
+7 GTGRKR

-27 SQIAR
+27 NQIAR

-58 QQKEVTHTHLCTV
+58 QQKE
-71 KYYGLDNKWGHI
+71 
-83 EQWMEESERY
+83 
-93 SSRPSRR
+93 
-100 HTSISDDEERMSVGS
+100 ISDDEERMSVGS
-115 RGSLRRNFSSD
+115 RGSL
-126 LYCSSNSLPSLRH
+126 
-139 QNSTQNGRPSMLFI
+139 
-153 DGPRTQSHRGSVC
+153 RGSVC

-333 QRQFNEMREMLKQ
+333 QRQFKEMRETLKQ

-392 DAGVRDERDKLR
+392 DAGVRDEREKLR

-409 LKDTLKKNGIVLS
+409 LKDTLKKHGIVLS

-433 MIDGPLSADSTS
+433 MIDGPRSADST
-445 RLAQPSHGG
+445 RLAQESQPSHGG

-467 HGEVRTPGGS
+467 HGEVRTPGGG

-485 YSHDQERALLEIDS
+485 YSHDQERALLEIES

-511 LQQQTDIEAEQS
+511 LQQQTDTEAEQS
-523 KYCNQ
+523 KYCDQ

-544 FGDKET
+544 FGDKKT
-550 QVEYEVEKPQYCD
+550 QIEYEVEKPQYCD

-570 AELEGDILV
+570 AELEGAILV
-579 QKENT
+579 QKEYT
-584 DGSGDNG
+584 DGGSDNG
-591 DGVNQ
+591 EGLNQ

-601 ESLEQAENEENSGE
+601 ESQEQAENEENSGE

-629 QCEENTNLENG
+629 QCEENTHLEKG
-640 RENTELLTAMSTN
+640 REYTELLTAVSTD

-661 PTPCV
+661 PTLCD
-666 ETEATLSQIQSESQ
+666 ETEATLSQIQS
-680 SDLQGEHTQEYDPG
+680 DLQGENTQEYDPG
-694 TKDQVIPENSRITE
+694 TKGQVIPENSRITE
-708 SEMMKMILRIS
+708 SEMIKMILRIS
-719 VCLGEAKIS
+719 VCLGEAKTS
-728 PNHISQGSLN
+728 PNQISQGSLK
-738 KTETIGMKMKNKP
+738 KTETIGMEMKNHP
-751 GHQAETGQVTS
+751 GHPAEHQAETGQVTS
-762 TGTSAVSSTV
+762 TGTSAISSTV

-786 IKTDQLII
+786 IKTDPLII

-799 FEKDGQNSL
+799 FEKDTQNSL

-818 STESSVETVPKIT
+818 STESSVEIVPKIT

-839 ERAEE
+839 ERVEE

-856 IWQESLCGMKEDE
+856 IWQESVCGMKEDE
-869 PNNKELQAKEPPST
+869 PNTKELQAKEPPST
-883 ISDKTVTPIITE
+883 IADKTVTPIITE
-895 GKTKLDKQ
+895 EGKTRLDKQ
-903 VIPDLPERLET
+903 VIPDLPEKLET
-914 SLEMTLPGVQGD
+914 SLENTLPGVQGD

-933 SREKQGCTCKCI
+933 SREKQGCTCKCT
-945 CKLSESDQVLTEN
+945 CKQSESDQVLMEN

-963 RTQRIS
+963 LTQRIS

-980 EEVEPSP
+980 EAVEPSP
-987 DRIRSESPSCV
+987 DRSQSESPSCV

-1018 AIQEEQQTEQREAS
+1018 AIQEEQQTEQGEAS

-1046 DTGYI
+1046 ASAGYI

-1062 KEETYLPVE
+1062 EEETYLPVE

-1090 LPEAVEEERE
+1090 LPEAVEEGRE

-1106 AQKPERG
+1106 AQKQESG
-1113 VRKGVKGNRKG
+1113 VRKGQRGNRKG

-1130 KVN
+1130 RVN

>member
-7 GSGRKR
+7 GTGRKR

-27 SQIAR
+27 NQIAR

-58 QQKEVTHTHLCTV
+58 QQKEMYQSQK

-115 RGSLRRNFSSD
+115 RGSLR
-126 LYCSSNSLPSLRH
+126 
-139 QNSTQNGRPSMLFI
+139 
-153 DGPRTQSHRGSVC
+153 
-166 DEAVQ
+166 
-171 SSTRRFSGSI
+171 
-181 SRGPSDYS
+181 
-189 GFLGSNSRA
+189 
-198 SSRASSARA
+198 
-207 SPVVEER
+207 VEER

-333 QRQFNEMREMLKQ
+333 QRQFNEMRETLKQ

-392 DAGVRDERDKLR
+392 DAGVQDERDKLR

-409 LKDTLKKNGIVLS
+409 LKDTLKKHGIVLS

-433 MIDGPLSADSTS
+433 MIDGPRSADSTS
-445 RLAQPSHGG
+445 RLAQESQPSHGG

-467 HGEVRTPGGS
+467 HGEVRTPGGG

-485 YSHDQERALLEIDS
+485 YSHDQERALLEIES

-511 LQQQTDIEAEQS
+511 LQQQTDTKAEQS
-523 KYCNQ
+523 KYCDQ

-533 VAAPEEAILVH
+533 VAVPEEAILVH

-550 QVEYEVEKPQYCD
+550 QIEYEVEKPQYCD

-570 AELEGDILV
+570 AELEGAILV
-579 QKENT
+579 QKEYT
-584 DGSGDNG
+584 DGGSDNG
-591 DGVNQ
+591 EGLNQ

-601 ESLEQAENEENSGE
+601 ESQEQAENEENSGE
-615 SNKEAVPVSGGTDG
+615 SNKDAVPVSGGTDG
-629 QCEENTNLENG
+629 QCEENTHLEKG
-640 RENTELLTAMSTN
+640 RENTELLTAVSTH

-661 PTPCV
+661 PTLCD
-666 ETEATLSQIQSESQ
+666 ETEATLSQIQR
-680 SDLQGEHTQEYDPG
+680 DLQGENTQEYDPG
-694 TKDQVIPENSRITE
+694 TKGQVIPENSRITE
-708 SEMMKMILRIS
+708 SEMIKMILRIS
-719 VCLGEAKIS
+719 VCLGEAKTS
-728 PNHISQGSLN
+728 PNQISQGSLK
-738 KTETIGMKMKNKP
+738 KTETIGMEMKNHP
-751 GHQAETGQVTS
+751 GHPAEHQAETGQVTS
-762 TGTSAVSSTV
+762 TGTSAISSTV

-799 FEKDGQNSL
+799 FEKDTHNSL

-818 STESSVETVPKIT
+818 STESSVEIVPKIT
-831 DSDGQKLS
+831 DSDRQKLS
-839 ERAEE
+839 ERVEE

-856 IWQESLCGMKEDE
+856 IWQESVCGMKEDE
-869 PNNKELQAKEPPST
+869 PNTKELQAKESPST
-883 ISDKTVTPIITE
+883 IADKTVTPIITE
-895 GKTKLDKQ
+895 EGKTRLDQQ
-903 VIPDLPERLET
+903 VIPELPERLET
-914 SLEMTLPGVQGD
+914 SLENTLPGVQGD

-933 SREKQGCTCKCI
+933 SREKQGCTCKCT
-945 CKLSESDQVLTEN
+945 CKQSESDQVLTEN

-963 RTQRIS
+963 LTQRIS

-980 EEVEPSP
+980 EAVEPSP
-987 DRIRSESPSCV
+987 DRIQSESPSCV

-1018 AIQEEQQTEQREAS
+1018 AIQEEQQTEQGEAS

-1046 DTGYI
+1046 ASAGYI

-1062 KEETYLPVE
+1062 EEETYLPVE

-1090 LPEAVEEERE
+1090 LPEAVEEGRE

-1106 AQKPERG
+1106 VQKQESG
-1113 VRKGVKGNRKG
+1113 VRKGQRGNRKG
-1124 KGKDPC
+1124 RGKDPC
-1130 KVN
+1130 RVN

>member
-7 GSGRKR
+7 GTGRKR

-27 SQIAR
+27 NQIAR

-58 QQKEVTHTHLCTV
+58 QQKE
-71 KYYGLDNKWGHI
+71 
-83 EQWMEESERY
+83 
-93 SSRPSRR
+93 
-100 HTSISDDEERMSVGS
+100 ISDDEERMSVGS
-115 RGSLRRNFSSD
+115 RGSL
-126 LYCSSNSLPSLRH
+126 
-139 QNSTQNGRPSMLFI
+139 
-153 DGPRTQSHRGSVC
+153 RGSVC

-333 QRQFNEMREMLKQ
+333 QRQFNEMRETLKQ

-392 DAGVRDERDKLR
+392 DAGVQDERDKLR

-409 LKDTLKKNGIVLS
+409 LKDTLKKHGIVLS

-433 MIDGPLSADSTS
+433 MIDGPRSADSTS
-445 RLAQPSHGG
+445 RLAQESQPSHGG

-467 HGEVRTPGGS
+467 HGEVRTPGGG

-485 YSHDQERALLEIDS
+485 YSHDQERALLEIES

-511 LQQQTDIEAEQS
+511 LQQQTDTKAEQS
-523 KYCNQ
+523 KYCDQ

-533 VAAPEEAILVH
+533 VAVPEEAILVH

-550 QVEYEVEKPQYCD
+550 QIEYEVEKPQYCD

-570 AELEGDILV
+570 AELEGAILV
-579 QKENT
+579 QKEYT
-584 DGSGDNG
+584 DGGSDNG
-591 DGVNQ
+591 EGLNQ

-601 ESLEQAENEENSGE
+601 ESQEQAENEENSGE
-615 SNKEAVPVSGGTDG
+615 SNKDAVPVSGGTDG
-629 QCEENTNLENG
+629 QCEENTHLEKG
-640 RENTELLTAMSTN
+640 RENTELLTAVSTH

-661 PTPCV
+661 PTLCD
-666 ETEATLSQIQSESQ
+666 ETEATLSQIQR
-680 SDLQGEHTQEYDPG
+680 DLQGENTQEYDPG
-694 TKDQVIPENSRITE
+694 TKGQVIPENSRITE
-708 SEMMKMILRIS
+708 SEMIKMILRIS
-719 VCLGEAKIS
+719 VCLGEAKTS
-728 PNHISQGSLN
+728 PNQISQGSLK
-738 KTETIGMKMKNKP
+738 KTETIGMEMKNHP
-751 GHQAETGQVTS
+751 GHPAEHQAETGQVTS
-762 TGTSAVSSTV
+762 TGTSAISSTV

-799 FEKDGQNSL
+799 FEKDTHNSL

-818 STESSVETVPKIT
+818 STESSVEIVPKIT
-831 DSDGQKLS
+831 DSDRQKLS
-839 ERAEE
+839 ERVEE

-856 IWQESLCGMKEDE
+856 IWQESVCGMKEDE
-869 PNNKELQAKEPPST
+869 PNTKELQAKESPST
-883 ISDKTVTPIITE
+883 IADKTVTPIITE
-895 GKTKLDKQ
+895 EGKTRLDQQ
-903 VIPDLPERLET
+903 VIPELPERLET
-914 SLEMTLPGVQGD
+914 SLENTLPGVQGD

-933 SREKQGCTCKCI
+933 SREKQGCTCKCT
-945 CKLSESDQVLTEN
+945 CKQSESDQVLTEN

-963 RTQRIS
+963 LTQRIS

-980 EEVEPSP
+980 EAVEPSP
-987 DRIRSESPSCV
+987 DRIQSESPSCV

-1018 AIQEEQQTEQREAS
+1018 AIQEEQQTEQGEAS

-1046 DTGYI
+1046 ASAGYI

-1062 KEETYLPVE
+1062 EEETYLPVE

-1090 LPEAVEEERE
+1090 LPEAVEEGRE

-1106 AQKPERG
+1106 VQKQESG
-1113 VRKGVKGNRKG
+1113 VRKGQRGNRKG
-1124 KGKDPC
+1124 RGKDPC
-1130 KVN
+1130 RVN

>member
-58 QQKEVTHTHLCTV
+58 QQKE

>member
-7 GSGRKR
+7 GTGRKR

-27 SQIAR
+27 NQIAR

-58 QQKEVTHTHLCTV
+58 QQKE
-71 KYYGLDNKWGHI
+71 
-83 EQWMEESERY
+83 EESERY

-115 RGSLRRNFSSD
+115 RGSLR
-126 LYCSSNSLPSLRH
+126 
-139 QNSTQNGRPSMLFI
+139 
-153 DGPRTQSHRGSVC
+153 
-166 DEAVQ
+166 
-171 SSTRRFSGSI
+171 
-181 SRGPSDYS
+181 
-189 GFLGSNSRA
+189 
-198 SSRASSARA
+198 
-207 SPVVEER
+207 VEER

-333 QRQFNEMREMLKQ
+333 QRQFNEMRETLKQ

-392 DAGVRDERDKLR
+392 DAGMQDERDKLR

-409 LKDTLKKNGIVLS
+409 LKDTLKKHGIVLS

-433 MIDGPLSADSTS
+433 MIDGPRSADSTS
-445 RLAQPSHGG
+445 RLAQESQPSHGG

-467 HGEVRTPGGS
+467 HGEVRTPGGG

-485 YSHDQERALLEIDS
+485 YSHDQERALLEIES

-511 LQQQTDIEAEQS
+511 LQQQTDTKAEQS
-523 KYCNQ
+523 KYCDQ

-533 VAAPEEAILVH
+533 VAVPEEAILVH

-550 QVEYEVEKPQYCD
+550 RIEYEVEKPQYCD

-570 AELEGDILV
+570 AELEGAILV
-579 QKENT
+579 QKEYT
-584 DGSGDNG
+584 DGGSDNG
-591 DGVNQ
+591 EGLNQ

-601 ESLEQAENEENSGE
+601 ESQEQAENEENSGE
-615 SNKEAVPVSGGTDG
+615 SNKDAVPVSGGTDG
-629 QCEENTNLENG
+629 QCEENTHLEKG
-640 RENTELLTAMSTN
+640 WENTELLTAVSTH

-661 PTPCV
+661 PTLCD
-666 ETEATLSQIQSESQ
+666 ETEATLSQIQR
-680 SDLQGEHTQEYDPG
+680 DLQGENTQEYDPG
-694 TKDQVIPENSRITE
+694 TKGQVIPENSRITE
-708 SEMMKMILRIS
+708 SEMIKMILRIS
-719 VCLGEAKIS
+719 VCLGEAKTS
-728 PNHISQGSLN
+728 PNQISQGSLK
-738 KTETIGMKMKNKP
+738 KTETIGMEMKNHP
-751 GHQAETGQVTS
+751 GHPAEHQAETGQVTS
-762 TGTSAVSSTV
+762 TGTSAISSTV

-799 FEKDGQNSL
+799 FEKDTHNSL

-818 STESSVETVPKIT
+818 STEIVPKIT
-831 DSDGQKLS
+831 DSDRQKLS
-839 ERAEE
+839 ERVEE

-856 IWQESLCGMKEDE
+856 IWQESVCGMKEDE
-869 PNNKELQAKEPPST
+869 PNTKELQAKESPST
-883 ISDKTVTPIITE
+883 IADKTVTPIITE
-895 GKTKLDKQ
+895 EGKTRLDQQ

-914 SLEMTLPGVQGD
+914 SLENTLPGVQGD

-933 SREKQGCTCKCI
+933 SREKQGCTCKCT
-945 CKLSESDQVLTEN
+945 CKQSESDQVLTEN

-963 RTQRIS
+963 LTQRIS

-980 EEVEPSP
+980 EAVEPSP
-987 DRIRSESPSCV
+987 DRIQSESPSCV

-1018 AIQEEQQTEQREAS
+1018 AIQEEQQTEQGEAS

-1046 DTGYI
+1046 ASAGYI

-1062 KEETYLPVE
+1062 EEETYLPVE

-1090 LPEAVEEERE
+1090 LPEAVEEGRE

-1106 AQKPERG
+1106 AQKQESG
-1113 VRKGVKGNRKG
+1113 VRKGQRGNRKG
-1124 KGKDPC
+1124 RGKDPC
-1130 KVN
+1130 RVN

>member
-58 QQKEVTHTHLCTV
+58 QQKE
-71 KYYGLDNKWGHI
+71 
-83 EQWMEESERY
+83 
-93 SSRPSRR
+93 
-100 HTSISDDEERMSVGS
+100 ISDDEERMSVGS

-333 QRQFNEMREMLKQ
+333 QRQFNEMRETLKQ

-445 RLAQPSHGG
+445 RLAQESQPSHGG

-467 HGEVRTPGGS
+467 HGEVGTPGGS

-485 YSHDQERALLEIDS
+485 YSHDQERALLQIDS

-511 LQQQTDIEAEQS
+511 LQQQTDTEAEQS
-523 KYCNQ
+523 KYCDQ

-533 VAAPEEAILVH
+533 VAAPEEAIFVH

-570 AELEGDILV
+570 AELEGAILV

-640 RENTELLTAMSTN
+640 RENTELLTAMSTD

-661 PTPCV
+661 PTLCV

-680 SDLQGEHTQEYDPG
+680 SDLQGENTQEYDPG

-708 SEMMKMILRIS
+708 SEMIKMILRIS
-719 VCLGEAKIS
+719 VCLGEAKTS

-738 KTETIGMKMKNKP
+738 KTETIGMKMKNTSGHP
-751 GHQAETGQVTS
+751 PEHQAETGQVTS

-772 SIELF
+772 STELF

-818 STESSVETVPKIT
+818 STESSVEIVPKIT

-869 PNNKELQAKEPPST
+869 PNTKELQAKEPPST

-895 GKTKLDKQ
+895 EGKTKLDEQ

-933 SREKQGCTCKCI
+933 SREKQGCTCKCT

-963 RTQRIS
+963 ITQRIS

-987 DRIRSESPSCV
+987 DRIQSESPSCV

-1018 AIQEEQQTEQREAS
+1018 AIQEEQQTEQGEAS

-1046 DTGYI
+1046 ATGYI

-1106 AQKPERG
+1106 AQKQERG

>member
-1 MGTQIT
+1 
-7 GSGRKR
+7 
-13 IPNRERLTAEDDAL
+13 
-27 SQIAR
+27 
-32 EAEAR
+32 
-37 LAAKRAARAEAREI
+37 
-51 RMKELER
+51 
-58 QQKEVTHTHLCTV
+58 
-71 KYYGLDNKWGHI
+71 
-83 EQWMEESERY
+83 
-93 SSRPSRR
+93 
-100 HTSISDDEERMSVGS
+100 MSVGS
-115 RGSLRRNFSSD
+115 RGSLR
-126 LYCSSNSLPSLRH
+126 
-139 QNSTQNGRPSMLFI
+139 
-153 DGPRTQSHRGSVC
+153 
-166 DEAVQ
+166 
-171 SSTRRFSGSI
+171 
-181 SRGPSDYS
+181 PSDYS

>member
-7 GSGRKR
+7 GTGRKR

-27 SQIAR
+27 NQIAR

-58 QQKEVTHTHLCTV
+58 QQKE
-71 KYYGLDNKWGHI
+71 
-83 EQWMEESERY
+83 EESERY

-115 RGSLRRNFSSD
+115 RGSLR
-126 LYCSSNSLPSLRH
+126 
-139 QNSTQNGRPSMLFI
+139 
-153 DGPRTQSHRGSVC
+153 
-166 DEAVQ
+166 
-171 SSTRRFSGSI
+171 
-181 SRGPSDYS
+181 PSDYS

-333 QRQFNEMREMLKQ
+333 QRQFNEMRETLKQ

-392 DAGVRDERDKLR
+392 DAGMQDERDKLR

-409 LKDTLKKNGIVLS
+409 LKDTLKKHGIVLS

-433 MIDGPLSADSTS
+433 MIDGPRSADSTS
-445 RLAQPSHGG
+445 RLAQESQPSHGG

-467 HGEVRTPGGS
+467 HGEVRTPGGG

-485 YSHDQERALLEIDS
+485 YSHDQERALLEIES

-511 LQQQTDIEAEQS
+511 LQQQTDTKAEQS
-523 KYCNQ
+523 KYCDQ

-533 VAAPEEAILVH
+533 VAVPEEAILVH

-550 QVEYEVEKPQYCD
+550 RIEYEVEKPQYCD

-570 AELEGDILV
+570 AELEGAILV
-579 QKENT
+579 QKEYT
-584 DGSGDNG
+584 DGGSDNG
-591 DGVNQ
+591 EGLNQ

-601 ESLEQAENEENSGE
+601 ESQEQAENEENSGE
-615 SNKEAVPVSGGTDG
+615 SNKDAVPVSGGTDG
-629 QCEENTNLENG
+629 QCEENTHLEKG
-640 RENTELLTAMSTN
+640 WENTELLTAVSTH

-661 PTPCV
+661 PTLCD
-666 ETEATLSQIQSESQ
+666 ETEATLSQIQR
-680 SDLQGEHTQEYDPG
+680 DLQGENTQEYDPG
-694 TKDQVIPENSRITE
+694 TKGQVIPENSRITE
-708 SEMMKMILRIS
+708 SEMIKMILRIS
-719 VCLGEAKIS
+719 VCLGEAKTS
-728 PNHISQGSLN
+728 PNQISQGSLK
-738 KTETIGMKMKNKP
+738 KTETIGMEMKNHP
-751 GHQAETGQVTS
+751 GHPAEHQAETGQVTS
-762 TGTSAVSSTV
+762 TGTSAISSTV

-799 FEKDGQNSL
+799 FEKDTHNSL

-818 STESSVETVPKIT
+818 STEIVPKIT
-831 DSDGQKLS
+831 DSDRQKLS
-839 ERAEE
+839 ERVEE

-856 IWQESLCGMKEDE
+856 IWQESVCGMKEDE
-869 PNNKELQAKEPPST
+869 PNTKELQAKESPST
-883 ISDKTVTPIITE
+883 IADKTVTPIITE
-895 GKTKLDKQ
+895 EGKTRLDQQ

-914 SLEMTLPGVQGD
+914 SLENTLPGVQGD

-933 SREKQGCTCKCI
+933 SREKQGCTCKCT
-945 CKLSESDQVLTEN
+945 CKQSESDQVLTEN

-963 RTQRIS
+963 LTQRIS

-980 EEVEPSP
+980 EAVEPSP
-987 DRIRSESPSCV
+987 DRIQSESPSCV

-1018 AIQEEQQTEQREAS
+1018 AIQEEQQTEQGEAS

-1046 DTGYI
+1046 ASAGYI

-1062 KEETYLPVE
+1062 EEETYLPVE

-1090 LPEAVEEERE
+1090 LPEAVEEGRE

-1106 AQKPERG
+1106 AQKQESG
-1113 VRKGVKGNRKG
+1113 VRKGQRGNRKG
-1124 KGKDPC
+1124 RGKDPC
-1130 KVN
+1130 RVN

>member
-7 GSGRKR
+7 GTGRKR

-27 SQIAR
+27 NQIAR

-58 QQKEVTHTHLCTV
+58 QQKEVYQSQK

-333 QRQFNEMREMLKQ
+333 QRQFKEMRETLKQ
-346 SEELLTEVGQLRL
+346 SEELLT
-359 KRDSCVREISDL
+359 K
-371 QETLGWKEKK
+371 
-381 IGALERQREFS
+381 
-392 DAGVRDERDKLR
+392 
-404 DQVVH
+404 H
-409 LKDTLKKNGIVLS
+409 GIVLS

-433 MIDGPLSADSTS
+433 MIDGPRSADST
-445 RLAQPSHGG
+445 RLAQESQPSHGG

-467 HGEVRTPGGS
+467 HGEVRTPGGG

-485 YSHDQERALLEIDS
+485 YSHDQERALLEIES

-511 LQQQTDIEAEQS
+511 LQQQTDTEAEQS
-523 KYCNQ
+523 KYCDQ

-544 FGDKET
+544 FGDKKT
-550 QVEYEVEKPQYCD
+550 QIEYEVEKPQYCD

-570 AELEGDILV
+570 AELEGAILV
-579 QKENT
+579 QKEYT
-584 DGSGDNG
+584 DGGSDNG
-591 DGVNQ
+591 EGLNQ

-601 ESLEQAENEENSGE
+601 ESQEQAENEENSGE

-629 QCEENTNLENG
+629 QCEENTHLEKG
-640 RENTELLTAMSTN
+640 REYTELLTAVSTD

-661 PTPCV
+661 PTLCD
-666 ETEATLSQIQSESQ
+666 ETEATLSQIQS
-680 SDLQGEHTQEYDPG
+680 DLQGENTQEYDPG
-694 TKDQVIPENSRITE
+694 TKGQVIPENSRITE
-708 SEMMKMILRIS
+708 SEMIKMILRIS
-719 VCLGEAKIS
+719 VCLGEAKTS
-728 PNHISQGSLN
+728 PNQISQGSLK
-738 KTETIGMKMKNKP
+738 KTETIGMEMKNHP
-751 GHQAETGQVTS
+751 GHPAEHQAETGQVTS
-762 TGTSAVSSTV
+762 TGTSAISSTV

-786 IKTDQLII
+786 IKTDPLII

-799 FEKDGQNSL
+799 FEKDTQNSL

-818 STESSVETVPKIT
+818 STESSVEIVPKIT

-839 ERAEE
+839 ERVEE

-856 IWQESLCGMKEDE
+856 IWQESVCGMKEDE
-869 PNNKELQAKEPPST
+869 PNTKELQAKEPPST
-883 ISDKTVTPIITE
+883 IADKTVTPIITE
-895 GKTKLDKQ
+895 EGKTRLDKQ
-903 VIPDLPERLET
+903 VIPDLPEKLET
-914 SLEMTLPGVQGD
+914 SLENTLPGVQGD

-933 SREKQGCTCKCI
+933 SREKQGCTCKCT
-945 CKLSESDQVLTEN
+945 CKQSESDQVLMEN

-963 RTQRIS
+963 LTQRIS

-980 EEVEPSP
+980 EAVEPSP
-987 DRIRSESPSCV
+987 DRSQSESPSCV

-1018 AIQEEQQTEQREAS
+1018 AIQEEQQTEQGEAS

-1046 DTGYI
+1046 ASAGYI

-1062 KEETYLPVE
+1062 EEETYLPVE

-1090 LPEAVEEERE
+1090 LPEAVEEGRE

-1106 AQKPERG
+1106 AQKQESG
-1113 VRKGVKGNRKG
+1113 VRKGQRGNRKG

-1130 KVN
+1130 RVN